1 MSAVGGVRIRHY
13 KNIAYMGFI
22 PVLLHARTILK
33 GMRTCRQCIM
43 RWHPDV
49 VILVDYPGF
58 NLSIAKY
65 VRTQTEIPVYYYIS
79 PKIWAWKEHRIRDIR
94 AYVNQ
99 LFSILPFEVPFFEQ
113 KHHYPIH
120 YVGNP
125 SVDEISEY
133 VQRHPR
139 NFDAFFA
146 HYRLDEKPVIALLPG
161 SRRQEIKD
169 NLAVMCRAAKPYL
182 QAGYQVVVAGVSDIS
197 EKYYRR
203 HYSGLFSTPG
213 MHFIVD
219 DTLRLLQH
227 AEVAL
232 VTSGTAT
239 LETALMRVPQVVC
252 YYAPLGPLVRFLKKH
267 LLKVPYISL
276 VNLIVDR
283 EVVPELIG
291 DKMCVSELRR
301 RLALIVK
308 GGEGRAAMLNGYEDM
323 INRLGPAGA
332 PQRAADIMLQ
342 LLQNK

>member
-1 MSAVGGVRIRHY
+1 
-13 KNIAYMGFI
+13 
-22 PVLLHARTILK
+22 
-33 GMRTCRQCIM
+33 
-43 RWHPDV
+43 
-49 VILVDYPGF
+49 
-58 NLSIAKY
+58 
-65 VRTQTEIPVYYYIS
+65 
-79 PKIWAWKEHRIRDIR
+79 
-94 AYVNQ
+94 
-99 LFSILPFEVPFFEQ
+99 
-113 KHHYPIH
+113 
-120 YVGNP
+120 
-125 SVDEISEY
+125 
-133 VQRHPR
+133 
-139 NFDAFFA
+139 
-146 HYRLDEKPVIALLPG
+146 
-161 SRRQEIKD
+161 
-169 NLAVMCRAAKPYL
+169 
-182 QAGYQVVVAGVSDIS
+182 
-197 EKYYRR
+197 
-203 HYSGLFSTPG
+203 

-308 GGEGRAAMLNGYEDM
+308 GGEGRAAQLNGYEDM